1 MTLRAHLDGVSQLI
15 IDWRK
20 LELASWRTCLDTV
33 QHQVERRAAKW
44 WFFIYGLIDG
54 FLQSDASSQDAT
66 GSQSAAGSQ
75 GSATGTAELVQAL
88 QAFME
93 ESTLGEFSC
102 RLQLLHAFLCQLVH
116 MDQTHARGT
125 ADNAFNTFQNLR
137 VSLMW

>member
-1 MTLRAHLDGVSQLI
+1 MTLRTHLDAVSQLI

-44 WFFIYGLIDG
+44 WFFIYSLIDG
-54 FLQSDASSQDAT
+54 FLQSDASAQDT
-66 GSQSAAGSQ
+66 AGSKDTA
-75 GSATGTAELVQAL
+75 GSTAELVQAL

-93 ESTLGEFSC
+93 ESALGEFSC

-116 MDQTHARGT
+116 MDQTHARG
-125 ADNAFNTFQNLR
+125 AAY
-137 VSLMW
+137 